1 MLSSPGIAVL
11 CRIIDPTLIRH
22 SHTPM
27 MIFTLASLVF
37 ALLLCLLLCRRQEL
51 HHVFTS
57 RRMLCRLFILVVLD
71 FKVFVFSL
79 FNELLRVLFG
89 LRMVRRRRRRLL
101 LAFRR
106 RMSHHLLLMRMARM
120 D

>member
-71 FKVFVFSL
+71 FQVAVFSL
-79 FNELLRVLFG
+79 FNELRVLFG

-101 LAFRR
+101 LAFRS